1 MMQGS
6 LARKLRVLR
15 AERGLSQER
24 AAKMIGVGQLTLS
37 ELERGKRT
45 PYGTTLSKLAAG
57 YGVPVE
63 ELLEDDPVPLG
74 SAPESGR
81 EALLRELGEHLSY
94 VTSRFGEEMS
104 RLEQESGTREE
115 WERLE
120 REAAFTAWAA
130 HRVLIDETTDE
141 SGSPVRLPTEAERQ
155 AWRRANRAAG
165 ELDAL
170 CDELEAAAAAAG
182 ASVVA
187 MPEAR
192 QRLAS

>member
-1 MMQGS
+1 MMEGS

-24 AAKMIGVGQLTLS
+24 AAKMIGVAQLTLS

-94 VTSRFGEEMS
+94 VTGRFGAEMS
-104 RLEQESGTREE
+104 RFEKEGGTREE

-120 REAAFTAWAA
+120 REAAFTGWAA
-130 HRVLIDETTDE
+130 HRTLLDETTDE
-141 SGSPVRLPTEAERQ
+141 SGSPIRLHTEAERR
-155 AWRRANRAAG
+155 AWRRAYRAAQ

-170 CDELEAAAAAAG
+170 CDELEEEAAAAG
-182 ASVVA
+182 AEVVA

-192 QRLAS
+192 RRLAS